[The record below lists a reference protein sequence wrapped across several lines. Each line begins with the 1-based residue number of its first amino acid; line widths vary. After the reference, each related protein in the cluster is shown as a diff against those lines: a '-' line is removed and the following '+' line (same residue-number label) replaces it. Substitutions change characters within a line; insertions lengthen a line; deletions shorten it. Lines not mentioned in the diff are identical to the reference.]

1 MAIAASGHSIDLWTQ
16 PWIPWMSYMEF
27 TLLMNGLNRR
37 HITARTIADISIDGV
52 CHREIVLQ
60 IFGDDLGGRIL
71 DIPRIS
77 TNHSGQIVWRD
88 TQNGRFSVKCAY
100 FANQKYRFKPVR
112 DLWKMI
118 WKPGIHPRVAIFMW
132 QVLNGAIPTR
142 DKLGFILD
150 KECLFCGDEMES
162 CIHLFRDCNVI
173 KNLWIIGEYPIYCTN
188 VPGETMQEYVEN
200 LVSIFP
206 TPDRSSVINYMGY
219 LFSAVWAERNKLLY
233 KGSSVFLPL
242 LLQQVAAQW
251 KDFCISASAADPPG
265 STVLNPCR
273 RVSNASIVLMTDA
286 SWKEGAAGLAA
297 VVINGDT
304 GRWAMRSEFT
314 TAYST
319 LEAETKAVFWALQWA
334 SSEGWQE
341 IHVLSD
347 SLVVTQALNQGRCI
361 PDWRFLNLSLSILD
375 LIKGFVSCSLF
386 YVNRSELSFVDGLA
400 KNARISS
407 VNASVVQGEGIPPVV
422 PIFRSS

>member
-27 TLLMNGLNRR
+27 NHLMNGLNRR
-37 HITARTIADISIDGV
+37 QITARTIADISTDGV
-52 CHREIVLQ
+52 WHRELVLQ
-60 IFGDDLGGRIL
+60 IFGEDLGGRIL

-77 TNHSGQIVWRD
+77 INHSDQIVWRD

-100 FANQKYRFKPVR
+100 FANQKYRFNPSR

-118 WKPGIHPRVAIFMW
+118 WKPGIHPRIAIFMW
-132 QVLNGAIPTR
+132 RVLNGAIPTR
-142 DKLGFILD
+142 DKLVFIHE
-150 KECLFCGDEMES
+150 KECLLCGDDMES

-173 KNLWIIGEYPIYCTN
+173 KTLWLMGEFPIYCTN

-200 LVSIFP
+200 LISIFP
-206 TPDRSSVINYMGY
+206 SSDRNSAINYMGC
-219 LFSAVWAERNKLLY
+219 LFSVVWAERNKLFY
-233 KGSSVFLPL
+233 KGNSVFLPL
-242 LLQQVAAQW
+242 ILQQVAVQW
-251 KDFCISASAADPPG
+251 KDFSSSASVADVPV
-265 STVLNPCR
+265 STIFNPCR
-273 RVSNASIVLMTDA
+273 KVSNASIVLMTDA

-297 VVINGDT
+297 VVVNGET

-314 TAYST
+314 TALSA
-319 LEAETKAVFWALQWA
+319 LEAEAKAVLWALQWA

-341 IHVLSD
+341 IHVISY
-347 SLVVTQALNQGRCI
+347 SLIVTQALNQGRCI

-375 LIKGFVSCSLF
+375 LINIFVSCSF
-386 YVNRSELSFVDGLA
+386 FHVNRSELSFVDGLA